1 MTERSEGK
9 GKREYVL
16 ILFKVMRYSGSN
28 SDGSCV
34 FVSRPK
40 PLAACVKVWIL
51 YFVSYSRN
59 TLKGKVQ
66 NEIVT

>member
-16 ILFKVMRYSGSN
+16 ILFNSGSN
-28 SDGSCV
+28 SDSSCV
-34 FVSRPK
+34 YVSRPK